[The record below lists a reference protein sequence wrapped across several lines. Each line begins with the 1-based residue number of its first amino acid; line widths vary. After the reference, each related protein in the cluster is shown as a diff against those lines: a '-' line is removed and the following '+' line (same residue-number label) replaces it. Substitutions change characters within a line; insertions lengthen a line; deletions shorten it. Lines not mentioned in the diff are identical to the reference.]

1 MRSLRS
7 AAVVVLGVA
16 MACSGK
22 NGNGFGDGTD
32 SGSGDSGGD
41 ATQPPT
47 GDGGNPFGTI
57 DSSPGPQG
65 CQYQDSTDHD
75 GDGFSFADGDCN
87 DCDPSAN
94 PGAFDVPGNGVDEDC
109 SGTAD
114 DEPANCDANL
124 AIASTNA
131 MDGAKAIDL
140 CRTTT
145 ENATGKQRTWGVISA
160 KYMLPDGTNVASTY
174 QANFDLG
181 HGLLSH
187 FGADPNKPAN
197 SAPQLGKSLLGI
209 SSGTARN
216 PNDPGYQSVS
226 GFSKGY
232 TSSPPQGF
240 TPKNATGCSATGGSP
255 HDGSALALTI
265 RVPTNAN
272 SFTFK
277 SAFFTYE
284 YPSFVCTTY
293 NDYYVAIMSPAPAK
307 ITDGDIV
314 LDQDGN
320 PVSVN
325 NSFLQ
330 VCSPGTHGGKTFT
343 CPQGTSM
350 LTGTDFEGHGSTGW
364 LTTTVPVDTL
374 RGKDITL
381 LFAIWDSGDGILDST
396 SIIDAFQWSVNSAT
410 GVTTVPTPN

>member
-1 MRSLRS
+1 MAASSLSSRSS
-7 AAVVVLGVA
+7 SFA
-16 MACSGK
+16 
-22 NGNGFGDGTD
+22 
-32 SGSGDSGGD
+32 D
-41 ATQPPT
+41 AT
-47 GDGGNPFGTI
+47 TI
-57 DSSPGPQG
+57 VFFHSSSRSSSSGA
-65 CQYQDSTDHD
+65 CQFQDSTDHD

-87 DCDPSAN
+87 DCDPAAN

-109 SGTAD
+109 SGTPD
-114 DEPANCDANL
+114 DEPTNCDANL
-124 AIASTNA
+124 SIASTNA
-131 MDGAKAIDL
+131 VDGAKAIDL

-145 ENATGKQRTWGVISA
+145 ESATGKQRTWGVISA
-160 KYMLPDGTNVASTY
+160 KYMLPDGTSPGTAS
-174 QANFDLG
+174 QANFNLG
-181 HGLLSH
+181 HGILSH
-187 FGADPNKPAN
+187 FGADPNTPAN
-197 SAPQLGKSLLGI
+197 SQPQLGKSLLGL

-216 PNDPGYQSVS
+216 PTDPGYQSVS

-232 TSSPPQGF
+232 TSNPPTGF
-240 TPKNATGCSATGGSP
+240 TPKNATGCTATGGSP
-255 HDGSALALTI
+255 HDGAALALTI

-330 VCSPGTHGGKTFT
+330 VCTPGSHGGKTFT
-343 CPQGTSM
+343 CPQGTYM
-350 LTGTDFEGHGSTGW
+350 LTGTDFENHGSTGW

-374 RGKDITL
+374 RGKDMTL

-396 SIIDAFQWSVNSAT
+396 SIIDAFQWSVNSAS